1 MKIVDLLEVLFWE
14 KIGHVK
20 LFGFL
25 VAKNVVLCF
34 LSFVNGFRGF
44 KTTSFRF
51 SWFLLLFSNKLELEK
66 QELKW
71 SERFRSKIKGPTKI
85 FFHGV

>member
-1 MKIVDLLEVLFWE
+1 MKIVDLLEERWVGHLSKSSLLEVLFWE
-14 KIGHVK
+14 KIGHIK

-51 SWFLLLFSNKLELEK
+51 SWLLLLF
-66 QELKW
+66 
-71 SERFRSKIKGPTKI
+71 F
-85 FFHGV
+85 

>member
-14 KIGHVK
+14 KIGHIK

-44 KTTSFRF
+44 KTT
-51 SWFLLLFSNKLELEK
+51 
-66 QELKW
+66 
-71 SERFRSKIKGPTKI
+71 
-85 FFHGV
+85 FF